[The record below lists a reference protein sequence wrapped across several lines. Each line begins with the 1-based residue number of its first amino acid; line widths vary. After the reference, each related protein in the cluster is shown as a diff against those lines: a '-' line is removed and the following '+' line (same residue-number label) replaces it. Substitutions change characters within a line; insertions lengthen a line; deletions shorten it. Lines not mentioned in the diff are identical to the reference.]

1 MTITDAAPALT
12 TSAPAS
18 RRLPPDGLLAV
29 GVAVYVAVLGAIA
42 AVAGH
47 HFFYVGD
54 NPESFIPLW
63 HHFGAELR
71 AGRWWTM
78 EASGWMGGNYAGEAA
93 YAQWNPPLLLAYV
106 VLSFFGDLAVGA
118 SVIMIAMLALLGSGA
133 YLLMRN
139 YGAAKA
145 PAFAL
150 AGALPVT
157 GFTLFY
163 EAAGWPAGLAAFVGV
178 TFFWLAVR
186 KQVTG
191 NWPPIVTFVF
201 GYLAVTTGNPYALL
215 GILIVLAAAFA
226 ELLFARRGREA
237 WELVITGAL
246 VGATAL
252 LVFLPLL
259 GVQPVTVRQQ
269 LAGIVNDTFMVPDL
283 GDLAGAS
290 TPSYLPTITNWGG
303 AVVESLPST
312 YLAWFA
318 LPLLPWIRWRALWY
332 TLRSRSS
339 LLVIA
344 GVFAVAVVGPS
355 NLWLFRWPIRL
366 IEYLYLA
373 LLIVMSIAITQGL
386 AKSNARKRAWASALI
401 VAAGAFLAIAAT
413 PGGAKIH
420 LVSLVLV
427 GGSLLGLGFAWR
439 RRGTTWAMG
448 VVLAGTLLVTGFQ
461 TLAYPRGTPTI
472 VVPSNLAEMAA
483 RATSY
488 EGTVLQLAEQRL
500 TGPEAINSAAV
511 LFGNLSAAL
520 PYESINR
527 YSGISYRAMSEALC
541 IDYKGVTCPETYNRL
556 WQPVER
562 TTGDYADALGI
573 GTLVIHRDS
582 LPDVVED
589 GPPEGWRE
597 VESDD
602 VRVVWVRDT
611 PLVENGRV
619 TGTSAGVT
627 ASSITSS
634 ETSEMVDVD
643 ATQAGYVTF
652 ARLAWPGYAVTVDG
666 VTEDYLVS
674 DEGLLQ
680 VAVPAGESRISLT
693 YTAPGLM
700 TGWIATG
707 GAALLALVLTP
718 IWYRS
723 RRNHGAAGPEDRAVA
738 IRKETLA

>member
-1 MTITDAAPALT
+1 MTITDAAPAPT
-12 TSAPAS
+12 TSVPGV
-18 RRLPPDGLLAV
+18 RRVPPDGLLAI
-29 GVAVYVAVLGAIA
+29 GVAGYVALLGTIA
-42 AVAGH
+42 AVAGQ

-63 HHFGAELR
+63 HHFGTELR
-71 AGRWWTM
+71 AGHWWTM
-78 EASGWMGGNYAGEAA
+78 EASGWMGGNYVGEAA
-93 YAQWNPPLLLAYV
+93 YAQWNPPLLVAYV
-106 VLSFFGDLAVGA
+106 VISFFGDLAVGA
-118 SVIMIAMLALLGSGA
+118 SVIMIAMLALLGAGA
-133 YLLMRN
+133 FLLMRS

-145 PAFAL
+145 PSFAL

-191 NWPPIVTFVF
+191 DWPPFVTFLF

-215 GILIVLAAAFA
+215 GILIVLASAFA
-226 ELLFARRGREA
+226 ELLVARRMREA
-237 WELVITGAL
+237 WELVVTGAL

-259 GVQPVTVRQQ
+259 GVQPVTVRQE

-318 LPLLPWIRWRALWY
+318 LPLLPWIRWRDLWQN
-332 TLRSRSS
+332 LRTRSS
-339 LLVIA
+339 LLIVA
-344 GVFAVAVVGPS
+344 GIFAVSVVGPS

-373 LLIVMSIAITQGL
+373 VLIILAIAISRGL
-386 AKSNARKRAWASALI
+386 ATNATRKRAWASALI
-401 VAAGAFLAIAAT
+401 VIVGAFLAVAGT

-420 LVSLVLV
+420 LASAALTAA
-427 GGSLLGLGFAWR
+427 LLIGLGIIWR
-439 RRGTTWAMG
+439 RRGTTAAMG
-448 VVLAGTLLVTGFQ
+448 VVLAGTVLVTGFQ

-472 VVPSNLAEMAA
+472 VVPSNLADMAA
-483 RATSY
+483 RTASY

-500 TGPEAINSAAV
+500 TGPEAINSAAI

-541 IDYKGVTCPETYNRL
+541 IDYKGVTCPETYDRL
-556 WQPVER
+556 WQRVDR

-573 GTLVIHRDS
+573 GTLVIHRAS

-589 GPPEGWRE
+589 GPPEEWRE

-602 VRVVWVRDT
+602 ERVVWVRDT
-611 PLVENGRV
+611 PLAENGRV
-619 TGTSAGVT
+619 TGTSAGVE
-627 ASSITSS
+627 ASSTSSS
-634 ETSEMVDVD
+634 ETSEVVEVE
-643 ATQAGYVTF
+643 AARAGYVTF

-666 VTEDYLVS
+666 VTEDYVIS

-680 VAVPAGESRISLT
+680 VAVPEGHSRIT
-693 YTAPGLM
+693 VAYTAPGLA

-707 GAALLALVLTP
+707 VAALLALILTP
-718 IWYRS
+718 IWYMS
-723 RRNHGAAGPEDRAVA
+723 RRRNRVAGIEDPAVA
-738 IRKETLA
+738 TRKDTLT